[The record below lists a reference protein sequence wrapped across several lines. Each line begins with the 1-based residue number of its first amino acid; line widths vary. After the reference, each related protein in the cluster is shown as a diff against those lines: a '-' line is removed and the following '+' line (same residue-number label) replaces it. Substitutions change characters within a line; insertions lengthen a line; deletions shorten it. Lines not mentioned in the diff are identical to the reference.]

1 MPGNN
6 KKVNILKPVSESH
19 KFVTYVWPFRYHQE
33 LVLILTDRLIL
44 KLFNGY
50 LLAKAINQKPSKTC
64 IHFFQCLSGLKLMF
78 KSSINLDIDPESLT
92 FTMKSFSILNHC
104 FVI

>member
-19 KFVTYVWPFRYHQE
+19 KFVTYVWPFCYHQE

-50 LLAKAINQKPSKTC
+50 LLAKAINQKPSKTW
-64 IHFFQCLSGLKLMF
+64 FLSMSHRAKTDVQIF
-78 KSSINLDIDPESLT
+78 N
-92 FTMKSFSILNHC
+92 
-104 FVI
+104 